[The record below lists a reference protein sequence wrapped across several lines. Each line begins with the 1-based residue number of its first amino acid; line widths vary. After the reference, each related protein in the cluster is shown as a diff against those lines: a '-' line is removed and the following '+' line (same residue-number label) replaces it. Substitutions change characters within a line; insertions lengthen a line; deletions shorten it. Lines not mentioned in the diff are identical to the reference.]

1 MSDQSN
7 VTPSRSDQKI
17 SVTDVLRLSYTYFI
31 DHFLLFI
38 KLSILPMLLWIA
50 LKVLSEILH
59 IEYGI
64 KFNHLIARAFV
75 SAAFVLVWYRKFLWG
90 MEHGSYG
97 KLYDH
102 LRTSRTINIA
112 TILYSILRIIIIAVV
127 IFVPILITSLAAVVY
142 QI

>member
-1 MSDQSN
+1 
-7 VTPSRSDQKI
+7 
-17 SVTDVLRLSYTYFI
+17 
-31 DHFLLFI
+31 
-38 KLSILPMLLWIA
+38 MLLWIA
-50 LKVLSEILH
+50 LNVLSEILH

-75 SAAFVLVWYRKFLWG
+75 SAAFVLVWCRKFLWG

-97 KLYDH
+97 KLYNH

-127 IFVPILITSLAAVVY
+127 IFVPTIITSRAAVVY